1 MLLTIFSTF
10 ASETWGAGAILGTG
24 LLMGLVLALA
34 LSAQRWLLWYLF
46 GGMAYWLAVE
56 AIYSLL
62 SYWSVLS
69 EWHNYVVAMGIS
81 WLPLI
86 GWVLYRVCAT
96 KTSAALYISS
106 ASYKPPAILNTRPFM
121 MMTINRAFTNS
132 VIY

>member
-86 GWVLYRVCAT
+86 GWVLYRALRYEDVSRT
-96 KTSAALYISS
+96 VHQQRELQAARYIEHTPV
-106 ASYKPPAILNTRPFM
+106 YYDDYQPRFH
-121 MMTINRAFTNS
+121 
-132 VIY
+132 

>member
-86 GWVLYRVCAT
+86 GWVLYRALRYEDVSRT
-96 KTSAALYISS
+96 VHHQRELQAARYIEHTPV
-106 ASYKPPAILNTRPFM
+106 YDDDYQPRFH
-121 MMTINRAFTNS
+121 
-132 VIY
+132 

>member
-86 GWVLYRVCAT
+86 GWVLYRALRYEDVSRT
-96 KTSAALYISS
+96 VHQQRELQAARYIEHTPV
-106 ASYKPPAILNTRPFM
+106 YDDDYQPRFH
-121 MMTINRAFTNS
+121 
-132 VIY
+132 

>member
-10 ASETWGAGAILGTG
+10 ASETWGVGAILGTG
-24 LLMGLVLALA
+24 LLMGVVLALA
-34 LSAQRWLLWYLF
+34 LSSQRWLLWYLF

-86 GWVLYRVCAT
+86 GWVLYRALRYEDVSRT
-96 KTSAALYISS
+96 VHQQRELQAARYIEHTPV
-106 ASYKPPAILNTRPFM
+106 YDDDYQPRFH
-121 MMTINRAFTNS
+121 
-132 VIY
+132 

>member
-24 LLMGLVLALA
+24 LLIGLVLALA

-86 GWVLYRVCAT
+86 GWVLYRALRYEDVSRT
-96 KTSAALYISS
+96 VHQQRELQAARYIEHTPV
-106 ASYKPPAILNTRPFM
+106 YDDDYQPRFH
-121 MMTINRAFTNS
+121 
-132 VIY
+132 

>member
-81 WLPLI
+81 GLPLI
-86 GWVLYRVCAT
+86 GWVLYRALRYEDVSRT
-96 KTSAALYISS
+96 VHQQRELQAARYIEHTPV
-106 ASYKPPAILNTRPFM
+106 YDDDYQPRFH
-121 MMTINRAFTNS
+121 
-132 VIY
+132 

>member
-86 GWVLYRVCAT
+86 GWVLYRALCYEDVSRT
-96 KTSAALYISS
+96 VHQQRELQAARYIEHTPV
-106 ASYKPPAILNTRPFM
+106 YDDDYQPRFH
-121 MMTINRAFTNS
+121 
-132 VIY
+132 

>member
-10 ASETWGAGAILGTG
+10 ASETWGVGAILGTG

-34 LSAQRWLLWYLF
+34 LSSQRWLLWYLF

-69 EWHNYVVAMGIS
+69 EWHNYVIAMGIS

-86 GWVLYRVCAT
+86 GWVLYRALRYEDVSRTVHQQRELQAT
-96 KTSAALYISS
+96 RYIEHTPV
-106 ASYKPPAILNTRPFM
+106 YDDDYQPRFQ
-121 MMTINRAFTNS
+121 
-132 VIY
+132 

>member
-86 GWVLYRVCAT
+86 GWVLYRALRYADVSRT
-96 KTSAALYISS
+96 VHQQRELQAARYIEHTPV
-106 ASYKPPAILNTRPFM
+106 YDDDYQPRFH
-121 MMTINRAFTNS
+121 
-132 VIY
+132 

>member
-10 ASETWGAGAILGTG
+10 ASETWGAGAIVGTG

-86 GWVLYRVCAT
+86 GWVLYRALRYEDVSRT
-96 KTSAALYISS
+96 VHQQRELQAARYIEHTPV
-106 ASYKPPAILNTRPFM
+106 YDDDYQPRFH
-121 MMTINRAFTNS
+121 
-132 VIY
+132 

>member
-56 AIYSLL
+56 AIYRLL

-86 GWVLYRVCAT
+86 GWVLYRALRYEDVSRT
-96 KTSAALYISS
+96 VHQQRELQAARYIEHTPV
-106 ASYKPPAILNTRPFM
+106 YDDDYQPRFH
-121 MMTINRAFTNS
+121 
-132 VIY
+132 

>member
-24 LLMGLVLALA
+24 LLMGLLLALA

-86 GWVLYRVCAT
+86 GWVLYRALRYEDVSRT
-96 KTSAALYISS
+96 VHQQRELQAARYIEHTPV
-106 ASYKPPAILNTRPFM
+106 YDDDYQPRFH
-121 MMTINRAFTNS
+121 
-132 VIY
+132 

>member
-24 LLMGLVLALA
+24 LLMCLVLALA

-86 GWVLYRVCAT
+86 GWVLYRALRYEDVSRT
-96 KTSAALYISS
+96 VHQQRELQAARYIEHTPV
-106 ASYKPPAILNTRPFM
+106 YDDDYQPRFH
-121 MMTINRAFTNS
+121 
-132 VIY
+132 

>member
-10 ASETWGAGAILGTG
+10 ASETWSAGAILGAG

-86 GWVLYRVCAT
+86 GWVLYRALRYEDVSRT
-96 KTSAALYISS
+96 VHQQRELQAARYIEHTPV
-106 ASYKPPAILNTRPFM
+106 YDDDYQPRFL
-121 MMTINRAFTNS
+121 
-132 VIY
+132 

>member
-86 GWVLYRVCAT
+86 GWVLYRALRYEDVSRT
-96 KTSAALYISS
+96 LHQQRELQAARYIEHTPV
-106 ASYKPPAILNTRPFM
+106 YDDDYQPRFQ
-121 MMTINRAFTNS
+121 
-132 VIY
+132 

>member
-10 ASETWGAGAILGTG
+10 ASETWGAGARLGTG

-86 GWVLYRVCAT
+86 GWVLYRALRYEDVSRT
-96 KTSAALYISS
+96 VHQQRELQAARYIEHTPV
-106 ASYKPPAILNTRPFM
+106 YDDDYQPRFH
-121 MMTINRAFTNS
+121 
-132 VIY
+132 

>member
-34 LSAQRWLLWYLF
+34 LSSQRWLLWYLF

-86 GWVLYRVCAT
+86 GWVLYRALRYEDVSRT
-96 KTSAALYISS
+96 VHQQRELQAARYIEHTPV
-106 ASYKPPAILNTRPFM
+106 YDDDYQPRFQ
-121 MMTINRAFTNS
+121 
-132 VIY
+132 